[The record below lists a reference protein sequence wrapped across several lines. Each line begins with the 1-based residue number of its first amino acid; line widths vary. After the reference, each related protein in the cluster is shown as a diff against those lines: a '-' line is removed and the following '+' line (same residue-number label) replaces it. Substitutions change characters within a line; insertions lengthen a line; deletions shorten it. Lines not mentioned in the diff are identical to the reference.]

1 MDVENEKLLSEREA
15 AEWFGWSID
24 KMRKIRKQKEIE
36 YYEFNKQVIKYSVR
50 QLEDYKQRFLK
61 QAA

>member
-1 MDVENEKLLSEREA
+1 MDDENEKLLSEREA
-15 AEWFGWSID
+15 ADWFGWSVD
-24 KMRKIRKQKEIE
+24 KMRQIRKRKEIQ
-36 YYEFNKQVIKYSVR
+36 YYEFNKQVIKYSLQ

>member
-1 MDVENEKLLSEREA
+1 MEDENEKLMSEKEA
-15 AEWFGWSID
+15 ADWFGWSVD
-24 KMRKIRKQKEIE
+24 KMRKIRKSGVIQ
-36 YYEFNKQVIKYSVR
+36 YYEFNKQVIKYSLQ